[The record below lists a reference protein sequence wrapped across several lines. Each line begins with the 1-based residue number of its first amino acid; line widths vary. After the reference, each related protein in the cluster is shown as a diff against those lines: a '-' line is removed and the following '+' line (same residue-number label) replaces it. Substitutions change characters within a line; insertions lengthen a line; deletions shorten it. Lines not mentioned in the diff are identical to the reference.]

1 MAEKRGDDATTT
13 TQLPG
18 TTLCTG
24 LNETFRTIISANLQ
38 RPESLSLQKLEFW
51 YQGHMA
57 ANGNELTLKSTVI
70 CKTLDDELEESAID
84 CCIAEL
90 EENF

>member
-18 TTLCTG
+18 TTLCAG

-38 RPESLSLQKLEFW
+38 RPESLSLRELELW
-51 YQGHMA
+51 YQEYIA

-70 CKTLDDELEESAID
+70 CKTLDDALGETAID
-84 CCIAEL
+84 CI
-90 EENF
+90 